1 MKHSTDNNRNK
12 YILATWILVGIIT
25 ISPLLLPL
33 PSIQIIALG
42 LVIAIQYKA
51 RSLSK
56 VTLGVISVVYLAIS
70 VLWLVDL

>member
-1 MKHSTDNNRNK
+1 MKYSTDNNRNI
-12 YILATWILVGIIT
+12 YILATWILVGIVT
-25 ISPLLLPL
+25 ISQLLLPL

-51 RSLSK
+51 RALSK
-56 VTLGVISVVYLAIS
+56 VTLGIISVVYLAIS

>member
-1 MKHSTDNNRNK
+1 MKHSTDNNRNIF
-12 YILATWILVGIIT
+12 ILATWILVGIVT
-25 ISPLLLPL
+25 ISQLLLPQ

>member
-1 MKHSTDNNRNK
+1 MKHSTDNNRNI
-12 YILATWILVGIIT
+12 YILATWILVGIVT
-25 ISPLLLPL
+25 ISQLLLPL